1 MKVSYSTIILHIL
14 TACSNCVK
22 EETYSRVIMRV
33 IKGQHQQNETSQSY
47 RLFSQKMIK
56 SKVYLLFGACTFIAL
71 DLTYFA
77 Q

>member
-1 MKVSYSTIILHIL
+1 
-14 TACSNCVK
+14 
-22 EETYSRVIMRV
+22 MRV
-33 IKGQHQQNETSQSY
+33 IKGQRQQNETSQSY